1 MTLNLTPEQLA
12 RLKDLYH
19 WHKRQAEHC
28 AKRYAECYQAR
39 SDERFAYLKAQTLHV
54 QAVGALQPL
63 VKDVD
68 DATKNTT

>member
-1 MTLNLTPEQLA
+1 MTLDLTPEQLA
-12 RLKDLYH
+12 KLKDLYH

-54 QAVGALQPL
+54 QAVAGL
-63 VKDVD
+63 DVLLKAID